1 MVDGEIRVEIL
12 FRLVDRDVLDR
23 VGILIERVLADD
35 VPFLDDVVVCLFLM
49 ELLTFRDVVE
59 DGLRTTDVPTD
70 RRVLTDPRE
79 RLEEVRDREI
89 VVRLGVLRLDVIDRF
104 GVELRVDA
112 LGALLRVDV
121 LGATDRLGLRV
132 AALRDVEREAAALRL
147 LLLELLLCR
156 ELLAAKTGPTNN
168 AIKQTM
174 EKTRKEGVSF
184 PVFCFLSPVFTV
196 RHPVD

>member
-1 MVDGEIRVEIL
+1 VDGEIRVEIL

-174 EKTRKEGVSF
+174 EKTRKEGDSF